1 CSLPPSLV
9 VPQVGV
15 YRRGATGGGM
25 SHEGRCFVHRGC
37 PPCVSRSNMFLAMG
51 NAASRDTVLAD
62 PALRS
67 VSALLPA
74 SWSLRTELDGQGGP
88 LRADALAVLSGPD
101 GTVVRFAVES
111 TGSGVPLGVLL
122 PRLRELAAQCD
133 LPILFVS
140 DYVGPSLREALAAEG
155 FSYADVT
162 GWVRVSTTSPLI
174 LLTGRGADRSPRA
187 RESTAVARLDGI
199 AAGRIVRTLC
209 AAEAPI
215 GVRALADRAG
225 VSPGSVS
232 KVLPTLA
239 REGALDRD
247 ERGAVTVVRRRALIR
262 RWVQDY
268 SFLGTNRSA
277 RHLIAPRGLDR
288 TLNRLTDQQPSAT
301 LTGSAAARRYL
312 PDGATSVVP
321 LRLLALHSV
330 DPEALAAELRL
341 IPADPSQANVVTAAP
356 QDARVLYMPL
366 APAALVIADLL
377 TLPGRAEAEAEQ
389 LADALALTEPAWKD

>member
-1 CSLPPSLV
+1 
-9 VPQVGV
+9 
-15 YRRGATGGGM
+15 
-25 SHEGRCFVHRGC
+25 
-37 PPCVSRSNMFLAMG
+37 MG
-51 NAASRDTVLAD
+51 NAAIQETVLAD

-74 SWSLRTELDGQGGP
+74 SWSLRTEVDGQGGP

-155 FSYADVT
+155 FSYADAT

-321 LRLLALHSV
+321 LRLLALYSV

-341 IPADPSQANVVTAAP
+341 IPADPAEANVVIAAP
-356 QDARVLYMPL
+356 QDAHVLDMPL